1 MLSLE
6 GSNPNQ
12 GTRVLT
18 RHQHP
23 GHHVS
28 QLWYDDNAT
37 GTIRSRLNDFCLNWD
52 GKHVTLYTA
61 QHTRRYPVQNLII
74 VSANMCSDY

>member
-1 MLSLE
+1 VLSVE
-6 GSNPNQ
+6 GNNPNQ
-12 GTRVLT
+12 GTRVVT
-18 RHQHP
+18 WP
-23 GHHVS
+23 GHEVT
-28 QLWYDDNAT
+28 QLWYDDYGT